1 MWHKEC
7 SINIIGNYMLFPPA
21 FRFITIRERCLGI
34 GLQKRGL
41 LRKSSGKRETDP
53 GEASEVLINGYL
65 KYSWRQVIEVGR
77 GTGRV

>member
-7 SINIIGNYMLFPPA
+7 SINIIGNYMLVPPA